1 MNCNYL
7 HQLPDSVGLKSSDYA
22 NFVVVPAHL
31 KSEGADDSKVLY
43 GGRIPPVPLSQKAVA
58 AAALAGGIPATVAAA
73 LAGGIP
79 ATAGPPAGGHNCLI
93 TMPPPT
99 SWEGKIGFRG

>member
-31 KSEGADDSKVLY
+31 KIEDADDSKVMY
-43 GGRIPPVPLSQKAVA
+43 GGRIPPVPMSRKGIA
-58 AAALAGGIPATVAAA
+58 AAALTGDIPATVAAA

-79 ATAGPPAGGHNCLI
+79 ATAGPPA
-93 TMPPPT
+93 PPPAP
-99 SWEGKIGFRG
+99 WKCKIGFPG